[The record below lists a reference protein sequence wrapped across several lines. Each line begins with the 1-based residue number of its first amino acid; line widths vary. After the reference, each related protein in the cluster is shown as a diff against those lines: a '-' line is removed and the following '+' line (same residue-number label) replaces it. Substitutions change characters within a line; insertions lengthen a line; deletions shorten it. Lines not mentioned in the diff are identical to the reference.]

1 MLALLLGAG
10 FAKWAADLPIAAQLF
25 DYAVELRGPP
35 DRGRMAA
42 VRSRKERWDEAHPD
56 GLAEQFIADALE
68 FPEKDRRAVLWY
80 IERRLSEPFI
90 WKEFHG
96 QRWRRHVLM
105 IDENRRFD
113 VPGVATA
120 RTFIQQFRGPL
131 LSGIVTTNYDML
143 VEYALG
149 TKGFHY
155 GVRSEV
161 LRGRGPYPVSQ
172 WRNPVKLE
180 GEIPLAKIHGSI
192 SWDENNRYT
201 DGRRAIT
208 GGALIVPPTPEKE
221 LPEVLSH
228 VWTLAGSILERAD
241 ALLVFGS
248 AFNPYDEAVLKLL
261 QRAGR
266 KLKSV
271 LLVDTDPKIHAAS
284 DLWPV
289 AKVTSC
295 LPPPSGD
302 RCIECWWDSV
312 KRHCPRPTLQDWI
325 RALHLDP

>member
-10 FAKWAADLPIAAQLF
+10 FAKWAVDLPVAAQLF
-25 DYAVELRGPP
+25 DYAIELWGPR
-35 DRGRMAA
+35 DGRRMAA

-56 GLAEQFIADALE
+56 GVAEQFIADALE

-80 IERRLSEPFI
+80 IGRRLSEPFI
-90 WKEFHG
+90 WKEFHA
-96 QRWRRHVLM
+96 QRSRRQVLM

-113 VPGVATA
+113 VSGVVTA
-120 RTFIQQFRGPL
+120 RTFIQQFRGPR

-149 TKGFHY
+149 TKGFNY
-155 GVRSEV
+155 AVPGEV
-161 LRGRGPYPVSQ
+161 LTGRGPYPVSQ
-172 WRNPVKLE
+172 WRNPVRLR

-192 SWDENNRYT
+192 SWDENGCYT

-208 GGALIVPPTPEKE
+208 GGALIVPPTPQKE
-221 LPEVLSH
+221 PPEVLSH
-228 VWTLAGSILERAD
+228 VWTLAGRILERAD
-241 ALLVFGS
+241 SLLVFGS

-271 LLVDTDPKIHAAS
+271 LLVDIDPKTHAAR

-302 RCIECWWDSV
+302 RCIECWWDSA
-312 KRHCPRPTLQDWI
+312 KRQSPRPTLQDWI
-325 RALHLDP
+325 RALHPDP